1 MLRIKLNSLLPLKL
15 WILHYRSKSLVR
27 NHPELIALLLILV
40 LLELLLIQ
48 LLDMTLPLSNDH
60 ILNNIILCVK
70 YNISKFSKVLNDIL
84 VLEVSLNNN
93 RASLVVLEVGVLN
106 KLFDQWIQDSVELL
120 ALGQPTPAGQSQSWV
135 CVFQEVYH
143 VVKGKVFLTRDFRF
157 ERLVAWVVGTRE
169 LPEDRELFDG
179 AVLHLAGLFVLQVFD
194 NHVREDSWN

>member
-1 MLRIKLNSLLPLKL
+1 LLWIKLNSLLPLEL
-15 WILHYRSKSLVR
+15 WILHNRSKSLVR

-70 YNISKFSKVLNDIL
+70 NNISKLSKVLNDIL

-143 VVKGKVFLTRDFRF
+143 VVKGKIFLTRDLRF

-169 LPEDRELFDG
+169 LPEDRELLDG
-179 AVLHLAGLFVLQVFD
+179 AVLHLAGLFVL
-194 NHVREDSWN
+194 